1 MVEPAQ
7 QGGQA
12 EPRTPTQNKMTIQVK
27 KLKSVW
33 ALLALKLS
41 LSHFFALNPVAK
53 HIYKERYEYK
63 LKGNSGDWK
72 KFGV

>member
-12 EPRTPTQNKMTIQVK
+12 EPRTPTQNKMTIQGK

-41 LSHFFALNPVAK
+41 LSLFFCPESCGKTYL
-53 HIYKERYEYK
+53 
-63 LKGNSGDWK
+63 
-72 KFGV
+72 